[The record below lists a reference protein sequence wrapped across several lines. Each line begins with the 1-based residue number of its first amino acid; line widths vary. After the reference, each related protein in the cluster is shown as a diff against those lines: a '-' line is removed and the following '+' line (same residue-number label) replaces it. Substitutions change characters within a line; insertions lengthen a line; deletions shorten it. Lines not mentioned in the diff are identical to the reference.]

1 MQLVES
7 LEKMVFPMP
16 FIDKLNSVSH
26 FCLQFKLTTCSA
38 IFGVS
43 CSKFVRC
50 KPFFAIL
57 GQLGSQ
63 PPIISRWIY
72 LKVYSI
78 QFETRSFQFDTKN
91 SELKVVA
98 FPFLDGAREKS
109 CVNYL

>member
-1 MQLVES
+1 MR
-7 LEKMVFPMP
+7 FT
-16 FIDKLNSVSH
+16 DKLNSVSD
-26 FCLQFKLTTCSA
+26 FCLRFEWTTRSA

-43 CSKFVRC
+43 CSKFVRH

-63 PPIISRWIY
+63 PPIISRRIF

-78 QFETRSFQFDTKN
+78 QFETRSFQFDTRN
-91 SELKVVA
+91 SVLKVVA
-98 FPFLDGAREKS
+98 FPYLDGAREKS